1 MMNAVDPKCKPW
13 ATAKEELR
21 ILSDENISPRRSDH
35 SLCLNHGF
43 HQQATYSFNDPIRCL
58 AFRSNSVREEFLINH
73 GTGPGNVL
81 HLRMFSKGR
90 ETSTDGG
97 TNSSYKEAESY
108 TNRFPISCP
117 LLQHIVWVPKHRLF
131 VGISSDK
138 NLRVF
143 SDTLHRCQVISAPT
157 VCAMPVISMVY
168 LPETDE
174 VVTGGIGVIQPW
186 KIRISTGLKST
197 PVEGDDVIKPKRKS
211 SVDLNGMPQ
220 ASDNTSYGHG
230 LQMLQ
235 AVAPYSCDI
244 HRDDWVHHM
253 RVYHGREVGDKR
265 PLLVAV
271 CHDTV
276 IAINYLNKKQIWVVR
291 LNNPGIT
298 ISQPGKLKKKEK
310 KSLSSFEHR
319 MEGSHYSKGYVVH
332 GHVSLTRCEFFPRF
346 GYFISGGA
354 EGSIRIM
361 HMVNFGLVT
370 ILRGHRG
377 SITGLVAHR
386 HHPLLI
392 SASTDG
398 SIRMWCLET
407 FKLTQR
413 LDTGQKI
420 ENLCLSNDSNIIYYY
435 SKQKISL
442 YRLTNIYSLFS
453 VLHSSATKLM
463 RVEGNPKL
471 GIPGKVLAALE
482 DGSVAVLSPITG
494 LLLTMIY
501 PMTSFQV
508 LTDIA
513 YDVFQNLAYIK
524 LQSGSVMQ
532 CECSTNPCCP
542 IKIYSPYIQYDDD
555 VSSLTSVCIK
565 INQHSS
571 INAVFAGLRNGQI
584 SLLHPNTLHMPT
596 LQAHNGFVRFIES
609 IARDDSVEMQEEP
622 WCTDVIV
629 SVGLSSVRT
638 WIVEIQ
644 ASKRNNHIEWLLHLQ
659 PQYKMQLPLLMLK
672 PVLLTVLKDR
682 LCISTNENQIL
693 VLSLSQSPSGETN
706 ATAKQKNEV
715 GSFTDD
721 QTLLKLHHSDDD
733 HVTRITALQ
742 SSIKLNCFTSSSEDG
757 YVKIWDE
764 ENRLLREMCFTPH
777 HVTALCFVNGRDL
790 LVALGG
796 KICLVDC
803 TTYLTRNLVQ
813 ERDLL
818 QVQFHDDQVEPAIPY
833 DDNIK
838 AVFKIDDL
846 PVAPLEALQRV
857 LMSDIETDN
866 VTRQL
871 IIDGMRKPR
880 RRMEGAGLVK
890 PKLHQIKK
898 MLAFRKAKEKDGLE
912 MKEKEKEKKI
922 ACEKSVSKDEKSE
935 NIQSSGEKICV
946 GATVID
952 VEVTDR
958 EACLNAL
965 VDHKGDE
972 IIETHTEFGTEPI
985 QLLDEV
991 ENICGE
997 TCLVED
1003 KKIPIA
1009 PDGYIPNSV
1018 IRQIVRP
1025 PTPEFT
1031 TMDEWKLK
1039 ALPPCTP
1046 PPEEESVSS
1055 ECYDGSESTSIHLN
1069 LDFSISFSD
1078 VSSLDDPSAASSS
1091 EEEFLGGGNLPSL
1104 ARKGGGKDAA
1114 TKKIM
1119 FFEEIQ
1125 QRTEVF
1131 EDERLPAVQFREN
1144 KDFRG
1149 KSKTTGVPTRTSRS
1163 DLSANVRSSE
1173 VQQIVSANLNSR
1185 SAANKQIAMK
1195 EKLMQQRSAAVEK
1208 AKLTVVKI
1216 HPLLESI
1223 TSAPWFRK
1231 KLDVISPDNVVHGLL
1246 EVGDTVR
1253 VFAHEKSCE
1262 NLLSIVQ
1269 EFDIKEGGGKEYLS
1283 PECLTKIQTFISKFL
1298 RPSYEKD
1305 NEIANHV
1312 NRIPLV
1318 HNALD
1323 AVISG
1328 VPSNSVIQREL
1339 YRLIADEDEGVRE
1352 KVKLILEVKFGI
1364 NSWDKLKEELSV
1376 LAGGEVVQ
1384 SAEDLFQMNQQVLD
1398 NMEERL
1404 KKENFQGSVTLAAA
1418 PLVADKFGLE
1428 IIRDLVSETSFLTL
1442 NRHRSSSI
1450 FSQKIKSQS
1459 SVKGVNSKAKVKSLD
1474 KITPRSV
1481 QFKDARKQSNK
1492 QSAVVDLNNFP
1503 MPTYDEPQAPTT
1515 KPEIP
1520 WRESI
1525 PKKSLK
1531 RRKMA
1536 GLIRMMTPA
1545 APTSVTRRSSI
1556 RETRSNFTLESIST
1570 AGPPSESGDSIK
1582 EKIPCRFILPPIPQ
1596 KTFNPDI
1603 FADQPKKTKQKS
1615 AAREHVALPKIAQQK
1630 LPKFHQSKTKTDAS
1644 SAPAMSATRLKSEVS
1659 SDDILK
1665 EILPEPSGI
1674 SENASSEVAVES
1686 KKLGKYGNVLCL
1698 FTQLL

>member
-21 ILSDENISPRRSDH
+21 ILSDENTSPRRSDH

-43 HQQATYSFNDPIRCL
+43 HQQATYAFNDPIRCL

-81 HLRMFSKGR
+81 HLRMFSKGG

-97 TNSSYKEAESY
+97 TNSLYKEAESY

-117 LLQHIVWVPKHRLF
+117 PLQHIVWVPKHRLF

-143 SDTLHRCQVISAPT
+143 SDTIHRCQVISAPT

-244 HRDDWVHHM
+244 RRDDWVHHM
-253 RVYHGREVGDKR
+253 RVYHGRGVVDKR

-271 CHDTV
+271 CHDAV

-298 ISQPGKLKKKEK
+298 ISQPEKLKKKEK
-310 KSLSSFEHR
+310 KSLLSFEHR

-420 ENLCLSNDSNIIYYY
+420 ENLCLSNDSNIIYYH

-513 YDVFQNLAYIK
+513 YDVLQNLAYIK

-542 IKIYSPYIQYDDD
+542 MKIYSPCIQYDDD
-555 VSSLTSVCIK
+555 VSSLTSVCIRIK
-565 INQHSS
+565 QHCSM
-571 INAVFAGLRNGQI
+571 NAVFAGLRNGQI

-609 IARDDSVEMQEEP
+609 IARDDSVGIQEEP
-622 WCTDVIV
+622 WCTDVLV

-638 WIVEIQ
+638 WIVDIQ
-644 ASKRNNHIEWLLHLQ
+644 ASNSNNHIEWFLHLQ
-659 PQYKMQLPLLMLK
+659 PQHKVQLPPLMLK
-672 PVLLTVLKDR
+672 PVLLTVLKNR
-682 LCISTNENQIL
+682 LCVSTNENQIL
-693 VLSLSQSPSGETN
+693 VLSLSQSPSGEVN
-706 ATAKQKNEV
+706 AAAKQKNEV
-715 GSFTDD
+715 GSLTDD
-721 QTLLKLHHSDDD
+721 QTLLKLHHTDDD

-742 SSIKLNCFTSSSEDG
+742 SSIKLNCFASSSEDG

-803 TTYLTRNLVQ
+803 TTYLTRNLIQ

-818 QVQFHDDQVEPAIPY
+818 QVQFHDDQVESAIPY

-838 AVFKIDDL
+838 AVFKIEDL
-846 PVAPLEALQRV
+846 PVVPLEALQRV
-857 LMSDIETDN
+857 LMSDIETDS

-880 RRMEGAGLVK
+880 RQMEGTGLVK
-890 PKLHQIKK
+890 PKLQKI
-898 MLAFRKAKEKDGLE
+898 MLAFRKAKEKDALE
-912 MKEKEKEKKI
+912 MKEKEKNI
-922 ACEKSVSKDEKSE
+922 ACEKAAGKDEKSE
-935 NIQSSGEKICV
+935 NIRSSGEKICMGV
-946 GATVID
+946 TVMD
-952 VEVTDR
+952 AEVTDR
-958 EACLNAL
+958 EASLNAL

-972 IIETHTEFGTEPI
+972 IIETHTEFKTEVTEPT
-985 QLLDEV
+985 QLLNEV
-991 ENICGE
+991 ENIGGG

-1018 IRQIVRP
+1018 VRQFVRP

-1039 ALPPCTP
+1039 ALPPCAP

-1055 ECYDGSESTSIHLN
+1055 ECYHESESTSIHLD
-1069 LDFSISFSD
+1069 LDFSVSFSD
-1078 VSSLDDPSAASSS
+1078 VLSLDDPSAASSS
-1091 EEEFLGGGNLPSL
+1091 EEEHLGGGNLPSL

-1119 FFEEIQ
+1119 FFEGIQ
-1125 QRTEVF
+1125 QRTDVF
-1131 EDERLPAVQFREN
+1131 EDERQPAVRFREN
-1144 KDFRG
+1144 QNFAG

-1208 AKLTVVKI
+1208 AKLNAVKI
-1216 HPLLESI
+1216 HPLLKSI

-1231 KLDVISPDNVVHGLL
+1231 KLDVISPDTVVHALL

-1269 EFDIKEGGGKEYLS
+1269 EFDIKESGGKEHLS

-1328 VPSNSVIQREL
+1328 VPSNSDIQREL
-1339 YRLIADEDEGVRE
+1339 YRLIADDDEGVRE

-1376 LAGGEVVQ
+1376 LAGGQVVQ
-1384 SAEDLFQMNQQVLD
+1384 SSEDLFQMNQQVLD

-1404 KKENFQGSVTLAAA
+1404 KKGSVTLAAA

-1428 IIRDLVSETSFLTL
+1428 IIPDLVSETSFLTL

-1450 FSQKIKSQS
+1450 FSQQIKSQS
-1459 SVKGVNSKAKVKSLD
+1459 SVKGVNSKVKSLD
-1474 KITPRSV
+1474 KMTQRSV
-1481 QFKDARKQSNK
+1481 QFKYARKQSNK
-1492 QSAVVDLNNFP
+1492 QSAIVDLNNFP
-1503 MPTYDEPQAPTT
+1503 MPTYDEPQPPTT

-1520 WRESI
+1520 WRKSI

-1545 APTSVTRRSSI
+1545 APTSVPRRSSI
-1556 RETRSNFTLESIST
+1556 RETRSNFTLKSLSS
-1570 AGPPSESGDSIK
+1570 ADPPSESGDSIK
-1582 EKIPCRFILPPIPQ
+1582 EKMPFQFILPPIPQ

-1603 FADQPKKTKQKS
+1603 FVDQPKKTKQKS

-1630 LPKFHQSKTKTDAS
+1630 LPKFHQTL
-1644 SAPAMSATRLKSEVS
+1644 AMSATRLRSEVG
-1659 SDDILK
+1659 SDDFLNV
-1665 EILPEPSGI
+1665 ILPEPSGI
-1674 SENASSEVAVES
+1674 SEHALSEVDVGSE
-1686 KKLGKYGNVLCL
+1686 KLGKWGIALCL